1 MTAITQ
7 RVPLDQIGERAA
19 AASPGRAGLTV
30 IVMVLFG
37 AGWLAARTL
46 SAAWAGAAWSA
57 AAVAEGWAAGR
68 SDGWARH
75 AEARHA
81 EARRAASAGRP
92 G

>member
-1 MTAITQ
+1 LTAITQ

-19 AASPGRAGLTV
+19 AASPGRAALTV

-37 AGWLAARTL
+37 AGWLAARIL
-46 SAAWAGAAWSA
+46 GAAWAGLAWSA
-57 AAVAEGWAAGR
+57 AAAAEGWAAGR
-68 SDGWARH
+68 TGAWAAH
-75 AEARHA
+75 V